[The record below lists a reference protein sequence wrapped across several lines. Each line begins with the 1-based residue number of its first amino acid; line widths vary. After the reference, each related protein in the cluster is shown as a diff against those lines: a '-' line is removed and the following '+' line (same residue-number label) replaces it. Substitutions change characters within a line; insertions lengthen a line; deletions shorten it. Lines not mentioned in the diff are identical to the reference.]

1 MSEHECCPWETYPHI
16 WKTKSVFFSW
26 LRGGL
31 RRGLW
36 EKYPPK
42 LEFKN
47 KVCKPPPEGYEGKA
61 KSGIECALTGEWEGK
76 SKLEIDHKSGN
87 VSLKDWDDLIPFIM
101 HLCFDSD
108 DKVQAV
114 QRDAHKIKSYA
125 EKWGMTFN
133 QALVEKKTIAI
144 CKDSKATIDCIKAKG
159 ITPEKNAKL
168 RRTQVK
174 SILEQEM
181 KNGN

>member
-1 MSEHECCPWETYPHI
+1 MSSPWESYPHI
-16 WKTKSVFFSW
+16 WKTKAAFFSW

-47 KVCKPPPEGYEGKA
+47 KVCKPPPEGYTGKA

-76 SKLEIDHKSGN
+76 SKLEIDHRSGN
-87 VSLKDWDDLIPFIM
+87 VSLKDWEDLLPFVM

-114 QRDAHKIKSYA
+114 KKEAHKVKSYA
-125 EKWGMTFN
+125 EKMGISFAE
-133 QALVEKKTIAI
+133 ALAEKKTIEI
-144 CKDSKATIDCIKAKG
+144 CKSTQGAIDFILNHN
-159 ITPEKNAKL
+159 ITPGKNAKI
-168 RRTQVK
+168 RRQQVREIIEK
-174 SILEQEM
+174 EM
-181 KNGN
+181 NNDN